1 VNTLASRLLTSAT
14 LLIWGAVLAFFF
26 VSNRIASYLHPAF
39 HGWVLVSG
47 LVLIALAVG
56 SFVFCEGEGCGT
68 CCEQPGWKTFLV
80 AVALTVP
87 LLLATVISPSEF
99 GATAVMNRGIID
111 NLDEIPAYAPPLEPP
126 LPQAD
131 GSIGEGTM
139 MDPALYLAKNPAGQI
154 KAETIDL
161 LYAAAEPTM
170 REDFENKE
178 VEVIGQFVPAR
189 TGNPSGDRF
198 NLVRMFVMCCAADA
212 RPVGIAVQSRQTFP
226 EMSWL
231 KITGKVTF
239 PIEAGRR
246 SAVIIADSI
255 EETDPPEESFIY

>member
-1 VNTLASRLLTSAT
+1 MVASRVLTSAT
-14 LLIWGAVLAFFF
+14 LLIWGAVLAYF
-26 VSNRIASYLHPAF
+26 VLSNRIASYLHPAF

-47 LVLIALAVG
+47 VGLIALAVG
-56 SFVFCEGEGCGT
+56 AAVFREKSLAGARPLGRRVMES
-68 CCEQPGWKTFLV
+68 
-80 AVALTVP
+80 AVLTIP
-87 LLLATVISPSEF
+87 LLFAVVISPSEF

-139 MDPALYLAKNPAGQI
+139 MDPALYLAKNSSGQI
-154 KAETIDL
+154 KAETVDL

-170 REDFENKE
+170 RQDFENKE
-178 VEVIGQFVPAR
+178 VEVVGQFVPAR

-212 RPVGIAVQSRQTFP
+212 RPVGIAVESRQTFP

-231 KITGKVTF
+231 KVTGKVTF
-239 PIEAGRR
+239 PVEAGRR
-246 SAVIIADSI
+246 AAVLIADKI